1 MHEVFNDMECE
12 ALADTFI
19 ARRERDSV
27 APPPRDELSGINRS
41 KPVYDWYSGRAC

>member
-27 APPPRDELSGINRS
+27 APPPSR
-41 KPVYDWYSGRAC
+41 